1 MTATL
6 VILAIAFVLLLSDR
20 VRADLVALLVVL
32 ALGLTG
38 ILTADEA
45 FSGFS
50 RGAVV
55 TLFAIFVVAEGL
67 RRTGVTDRVGDWLL
81 RVGGRTERRLIV
93 TVMGAAATLSLFMNN
108 IAAASVLLPAVSGA
122 ARKARVSASRLL
134 MPLAFAT
141 VLGGMATLFTTT
153 NIIVSSYL
161 VSQGLA
167 GFGVLDFLPI
177 GVPVVIAGILY
188 MAVWGRHAL
197 PTQSPAERLQADR
210 PAEDD
215 LIGIYRLSE
224 RLFRARIPEGSILV
238 GKPLA
243 EVPLR
248 QTYHVNVIAIERG
261 GHTSLAPSPQVIC
274 ERGDILT
281 LQGNIDDFRSRDTEP
296 YLEIL
301 PTREWQQGDLAVEG
315 VVVVEAMLSPRS
327 ALIGQTLTEAHFR
340 QKYGMTALAVWQQGG
355 PVRTNLS
362 DRRLNFGD
370 TLLLQ
375 GPRHRLATLR
385 TEPDIIV
392 LREPSEATSVQR
404 KGWLA
409 LGILVA
415 AVVIAASGR
424 LPTAETMLAAAILMV
439 LGGILSMDGV
449 YRSVEWRSIF
459 LVAGLLPLGLAM
471 TKTGAAA
478 FLADEIINLIG
489 QEGPYALL
497 VGLIV
502 FTAVITQAMS
512 GQAVAAVV
520 APIAIQAAHQIGA
533 DPRAMAMGVA
543 LATSLAFVTPVS
555 HPVNILVMGAGG
567 YRFRD
572 YVRVGLPLSILVLV
586 IILVLMPVF
595 WPLTPHVN

>member
-6 VILAIAFVLLLSDR
+6 VILAVAFVLLLSDR

-141 VLGGMATLFTTT
+141 ILGGMATLFTTT

-161 VSQGLA
+161 VSEGLP

-177 GVPVVIAGILY
+177 GVPIVIAGVLY
-188 MAVWGRHAL
+188 MSVWGRHAL

-215 LIGIYRLSE
+215 LVGIYRLGE
-224 RLFRARIPEGSILV
+224 RLFRARIPDGSILV

-248 QTYHVNVIAIERG
+248 QTYHVNVIAIQRDG
-261 GHTSLAPSPQVIC
+261 QTSLAPSPQMVC

-281 LQGNIDDFRSRDTEP
+281 LQGNIDDFRARDTQP

-301 PTREWQQGDLAVEG
+301 PPRDWQQDDLAVDDI
-315 VVVVEAMLSPRS
+315 VVVEAMLSPRS
-327 ALIGQTLTEAHFR
+327 ALIGQTLAEAHFR

-355 PVRTNLS
+355 PIRTNLS
-362 DRRLNFGD
+362 NRRLSFGD

-385 TEPDIIV
+385 TEPDIIIF
-392 LREPSEATSVQR
+392 REPTEATNVPR

-415 AVVIAASGR
+415 AVIIAASGR
-424 LPTAETMLAAAILMV
+424 LPTAETMLAAAVLMV
-439 LGGILSMDGV
+439 LGSILTMDDV

-471 TKTGAAA
+471 TKTGAAD
-478 FLADEIINLIG
+478 FLADEIIRFIG
-489 QEGPYALL
+489 PAGPYALM
-497 VGLIV
+497 VGLIL
-502 FTAVITQAMS
+502 FTALITQAMS
-512 GQAVAAVV
+512 GQAVGAVV

-567 YRFRD
+567 YHFRD
-572 YVRVGLPLSILVLV
+572 YLRVGLPLTVLALI
-586 IILVLMPVF
+586 IILALMPVF
-595 WPLTPHVN
+595 WPLMPRA